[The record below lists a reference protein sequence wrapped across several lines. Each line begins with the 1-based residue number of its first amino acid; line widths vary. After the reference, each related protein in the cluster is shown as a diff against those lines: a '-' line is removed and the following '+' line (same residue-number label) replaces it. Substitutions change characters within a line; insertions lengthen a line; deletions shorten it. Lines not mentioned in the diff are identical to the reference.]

1 MSGDSIQ
8 SNIIR
13 YNKVSDS
20 IITDETNNLEYNEF
34 NSYKYPWKFNTTYI
48 LHDNSSLNIPGYS
61 FTKENYLL
69 IESKTSDIKF
79 KTINEKKIIFDS
91 SVNFNSIVGL
101 SEINSNNITNSNN
114 IITSY
119 INSTNARFNNIQL
132 DGELTLTNK
141 SATNIKGTINLE
153 GQIFINGSS
162 DITDNIG
169 VSNTVINNAT
179 INNTIIGLDIS
190 NNAKFKD
197 TEANNLIINNHLSTK
212 NLDILEDININNNL
226 IIANNI
232 YLKNKKFDNIEYITL
247 SQDVEMNLGFKKN
260 SNGRNIEY
268 SDTNQLLNKYK
279 FLLKKGRYT
288 INTGLIIDGSTLVYN
303 NLTQYIGFEVENDV
317 SYNFIYKGQ
326 PDYSRKL
333 TFDSTFPPEYRGN
346 TNITDFYS
354 GLIDID
360 VFGNF
365 GYVNISVYNADTSR
379 LDALEEFKYNYQYNI
394 DKIFL
399 YEHNINLIET
409 LENID
414 ISLDNILTSHK
425 DSSFN
430 NVDLSNLI
438 VKNDLK
444 LNYLDVSNILF
455 LNNDKKIVSNNNFK
469 FKDIDSQLITY
480 NLLVNNNQTIF
491 NDLSINNNLYV
502 NQNADISGLKVFN
515 RLDVSYIEVSNNLF
529 IKNDLSVNNQVDV
542 SGLKIFNRLDVIDDV
557 SFNSNLQIVNDVL
570 IEHDLSVNNQI
581 DVSGLK
587 VLNKL
592 NVKGDSIFNS
602 SLVTMKNDLVI
613 EGDTRTV
620 NRQTNGELFVHNDAS
635 FNSNVIIQ
643 NDISLNRDLK
653 MNGILYGPQVFI
665 IDPSKHNDNAGELR
679 IKGNLVVEGNRTV
692 INSSILDISDH
703 TILLASNASTS
714 ADTDGAGIEISG
726 NKLFTYS
733 HVNDSWISNINLNVN
748 RNATIDNDLTIQNR
762 LNVMTDAVINEL
774 TIENDLYAK
783 NKTIIDGSLN
793 LKNNFNLF
801 SINSNDYKKILE
813 INDDNDNLV
822 VSNILGSGTK
832 GGIVLDGSVTINGN
846 LDLKGGEIRSVQ
858 NADIPG
864 GFIYNTPIGINGTT
878 IMRERGFFSNVS
890 ANSLGVKEYFI
901 FEELLEQPDITYYKA
916 SLDISHITV
925 AEGASV
931 GKNFT
936 VGEIFTVNGTSNF
949 NNQLDLS
956 GTLILKTSKTDN
968 KVLNVENK
976 IDETTIID
984 TFTIL
989 KDGTFTSIGDINLS
1003 SSSKTT
1009 TIKSILNVNENST
1022 FKKQVTIDGIL
1033 NQKNNIKLGNDS
1045 NYTLM
1050 SINSNKNLEI
1060 KPFSIENNKGTI
1072 DVKGNINVYNKINLY
1087 NTNEDTNSKGE
1098 IFAQNNKITIKP
1110 YIDSN
1115 GTVIIDGNLSVL
1127 GTQTTINST
1136 AIELSD
1142 NIILLNANI
1151 VGMNTGGININVG
1164 QGTTQILKKLE
1175 YNKSENRWE
1184 FDNGTATIYA
1194 SQFTGNSGTATKLN
1208 TSRKIGGIDFD
1219 GTANIN
1225 LPGVNIIGNQN
1236 TTGNASTAT
1245 KISSI
1250 ENNNIVQLNNQ
1261 QSLTNKFFDDKIHGK
1276 KLVISSTRNN
1286 EDKFIIDISNDHIEI
1301 DSTFQSA
1308 TVFKTPVEFLE
1319 TPIFPGNKVVE
1330 TQNIGGGNIY
1340 NTIIGYNLDG
1350 LEVGKKSFFTT
1361 TKTQNLIVEDSINF
1375 YDSAVTSY
1383 DLPTLN
1389 AKFNTLEISN
1399 NAIIDGILQVEG
1411 NTTLNSILNVQGT
1424 ASFYNDVDITRNLNV
1439 NNNLDVT
1446 GTLNV
1451 KGDASFNNLDI
1462 NGIIKLE
1469 DSSNSGYGVSG
1480 EVLKSQGIN
1489 SPPIWQNVG
1498 DFLST
1503 TTTSSQSVAGSVTF
1517 NSAVYGN
1524 GHFWGHLVG
1533 SSESMTKHGVLMDI
1547 RGTGSIGNAHGNGW
1561 SSNARHICISY
1572 NGTLNTTLGGQDA
1585 IIVSRGSIFT
1595 QHIFFTSDDRL
1606 KHNEIDINEGL
1617 FVIRQLKPKKY
1628 QKTMDMKE
1636 ANYTGDIS
1644 GPWIWEAGVIAQ
1656 DVLKIPELSCYVNGG
1671 DYTDEETGEF
1681 VEAKYNLSY
1690 NSILTYSLTAIKEL
1704 DAVVQNQET
1713 EINNLK
1719 NENDQLKNENDQ
1731 LKNQVNVIKSALNEL
1746 LIASGKNTI

>member
-13 YNKVSDS
+13 YNKISDS
-20 IITDETNNLEYNEF
+20 IIINETNNLEYNEF
-34 NSYKYPWKFNTTYI
+34 NSNNYPWKINTTYI
-48 LHDNSSLNIPGYS
+48 LHDNSILNIPDYS

-69 IESKTSDIKF
+69 IESKTSDIRF
-79 KTINEKKIIFDS
+79 KTINQKKIIFDS

-119 INSTNARFNNIQL
+119 INSTNARFNNVQL
-132 DGELTLTNK
+132 DGELTLTNQ
-141 SATNIKGTINLE
+141 ATNIKGTINLE

-232 YLKNKKFDNIEYITL
+232 YLKTKQFDNIEYITL
-247 SQDVEMNLGFKKN
+247 SQDVEMNLGFTKN
-260 SNGRNIEY
+260 SNGRSIEY
-268 SDTNQLLNKYK
+268 SDTNQELKKYK
-279 FLLKKGRYT
+279 FLLKRGRYT
-288 INTGLIIDGSTLVYN
+288 INTGLIIDGTTLVYN

-326 PDYSRKL
+326 PGYSTKL
-333 TFDSTFPPEYRGN
+333 TFDSTFPAEYRGN
-346 TNITDFYS
+346 TNINDFYS

-365 GYVNISVYNADTSR
+365 GYVNISVYNTETSI
-379 LDALEEFKYNYQYNI
+379 LEKELEEFKYNHEYNI

-399 YEHNINLIET
+399 YEHDINLIET

-414 ISLDNILTSHK
+414 ISLDNILTSYR

-430 NVDLSNLI
+430 NVDLSNII

-444 LNYLDVSNILF
+444 LNYLDASNIPF
-455 LNNDKKIVSNNNFK
+455 LNNDKKIIGNNKFK

-480 NLLVNNNQTIF
+480 NLLVNNNQTII

-515 RLDVSYIEVSNNLF
+515 RFDVSYIEVSNNLF
-529 IKNDLSVNNQVDV
+529 IKNDLSVNNKVDV
-542 SGLKIFNRLDVIDDV
+542 SGLKIFNRLDVYGDI

-570 IEHDLSVNNQI
+570 IEHDLSVNNQVDI
-581 DVSGLK
+581 SGLK
-587 VLNKL
+587 ILNKL
-592 NVKGDSIFNS
+592 NVKGDSIFDS
-602 SLVTMKNDLVI
+602 ALVTMKNDLVI
-613 EGDTRTV
+613 KGDTNTT
-620 NRQTNGELFVHNDAS
+620 NRQTNGELLVYNDAS
-635 FNSNVIIQ
+635 FNSNIIVQ

-653 MNGILYGPQVFI
+653 MNGILYGPPIFI
-665 IDPSKHNDNAGELR
+665 IDPSKHNDNTGELR
-679 IKGNLVVEGNRTV
+679 IKGNLIVEGTKTI

-703 TILLASNASTS
+703 RIFLASS
-714 ADTDGAGIEISG
+714 APTHAATDGAGIEISG
-726 NKLFTYS
+726 NKQFIYS
-733 HVNDSWISNINLNVN
+733 DTKNSWVSNIDFTVET
-748 RNATIDNDLTIQNR
+748 NALIDNDLTVKNT
-762 LNVMTDAVINEL
+762 LNVITDAVINEL
-774 TIENDLYAK
+774 TVENDLYAK
-783 NKTIIDGSLN
+783 NETIIDGSLN
-793 LKNNFNLF
+793 LKKNFNLF
-801 SINSNDYKKILE
+801 SESGYKKVLHIQ
-813 INDDNDNLV
+813 NDKVV
-822 VSNILGSGTK
+822 VSNNLIRTDGIVTTDK
-832 GGIVLDGSVTINGN
+832 GGILLDGSVTINGN
-846 LDLKGGEIRSVQ
+846 LDLLGGEIRSVQ

-864 GFIYNTPIGINGTT
+864 GFIYNTPIGIDNVSA
-878 IMRERGFFSNVS
+878 IRREKAFFTNVS
-890 ANSLGVKEYFI
+890 ANSIGVKDYFI
-901 FEELLEQPDITYYKA
+901 FEELLEEPDITYYKA
-916 SLDISHITV
+916 NLDISHITV

-936 VGEIFTVNGTSNF
+936 IGENFTVNGTSNF
-949 NNQLDLS
+949 NNQVDLS
-956 GTLILKTSKTDN
+956 GNLILKTSKSDN
-968 KVLNVENK
+968 KVLNVKNK
-976 IDETTIID
+976 IDEFNIID
-984 TFTIL
+984 TLTIL

-1003 SSSKTT
+1003 SSGKTT
-1009 TIKSILNVNENST
+1009 TINSILNVNENST
-1022 FKKQVTIDGIL
+1022 FKKQVIIDGIL

-1050 SINSNKNLEI
+1050 SINSNNNLEI
-1060 KPFSIENNKGTI
+1060 KPFSIENNNGTI

-1087 NTNEDTNSKGE
+1087 NTNEDVNSKGE
-1098 IFAQNNKITIKP
+1098 IFAEQNKITIKP
-1110 YIDSN
+1110 HTNSN

-1127 GTQTTINST
+1127 GIQTTINST
-1136 AIELSD
+1136 VIELSD

-1151 VGMNTGGININVG
+1151 DGMNTGGINIDVG

-1175 YNKSENRWE
+1175 YDKTYNRWE
-1184 FDNGTATIYA
+1184 FDNGTATIHA

-1208 TSRKIGGIDFD
+1208 TSRKIGGVDFD
-1219 GTANIN
+1219 GTTNID
-1225 LPGVNIIGNQN
+1225 LPGVNTIGNQN
-1236 TTGNASTAT
+1236 TSGNASTAT
-1245 KISSI
+1245 KITSI
-1250 ENNNIVQLNNQ
+1250 ENNNIVQLNTQ

-1276 KLVISSTRNN
+1276 KIIISSTINDA
-1286 EDKFIIDISNDHIEI
+1286 EKFIIDISNDRIEI
-1301 DSTFQSA
+1301 DSTFPSA
-1308 TVFKTPVEFLE
+1308 TIFKTPVEFLE

-1350 LEVGKKSFFTT
+1350 IEVGKKSFFTT
-1361 TKTQNLIVEDSINF
+1361 SKTQNLIIEDSINF
-1375 YDSAVTSY
+1375 YDSAATSY
-1383 DLPTLN
+1383 ELPTID
-1389 AKFNTLEISN
+1389 AKFNTLQISN

-1411 NTTLNSILNVQGT
+1411 NTTLNSILNVQGA

-1446 GTLNV
+1446 GDFTI
-1451 KGDASFNNLDI
+1451 KGDTSLNNLDI
-1462 NGIIKLE
+1462 SGTIRLL
-1469 DSSNSGYGVSG
+1469 DSNNNGYGLSG

-1503 TTTSSQSVAGSVTF
+1503 TTTSSQNVAGSVTF
-1517 NSAVYGN
+1517 NDKVIGN
-1524 GHFWGHLVG
+1524 GDFLGHLAG

-1547 RGTGSIGNAHGNGW
+1547 RGIGSINNASGNGW
-1561 SSNARHICISY
+1561 SSGTRHICISY
-1572 NGTLNTTLGGQDA
+1572 NGTLNTTLGGQNA

-1606 KHNEIDINEGL
+1606 KHNEIDINSGL
-1617 FVIRQLKPKKY
+1617 DVIRQLQPKKY

-1636 ANYTGDIS
+1636 ANYKGEIS
-1644 GPWIWEAGVIAQ
+1644 GNWIWEAGVIAQ
-1656 DVLKIPELSCYVNGG
+1656 DILKIPDLACYVNGG
-1671 DYTDEETGEF
+1671 DYTDEETGET

-1690 NSILTYSLTAIKEL
+1690 NSILTYSLVAIKEL
-1704 DAVVQNQET
+1704 DTIVENQKT
-1713 EINNLK
+1713 EINDLK
-1719 NENDQLKNENDQ
+1719 NENND

-1746 LIASGKNTI
+1746 LIASGKNPI